1 MKRLPIS
8 IIILLSFL
16 TVSMFFSE
24 RVMAESSQG
33 SQPYRLGMATPTPS
47 PTTLDLIPTAVSV
60 QTKFIKQTFTLNDI
74 GYTKDETLKG
84 VLSSRNYGVYWP
96 DAWLATDGSSFN
108 LHFSHS
114 KALDPHSS
122 VTIDWN
128 GTRLSSALLFAE
140 NADQNI
146 LTVEIPKELILT
158 GFNQLHIEFY
168 MGISEDFCTDLD
180 NPAVWATISNTS
192 SFNFLYKNKTAIP
205 NLRNYPVPFIDNS
218 PLIKNIV
225 TLVVP
230 DKPTTIELN
239 ALAVISVKLGQL
251 AAWRPLTLSVI
262 PLSQLKLGIGQGNVI
277 LVGSIKN
284 LKSVDA
290 KVLPPIKNENN
301 VLTLTGTDQSD
312 KPLPAETGILWETQI
327 PNDPTALILMVTG
340 MNDQAVLKA
349 AQALA
354 SGPTYSRLE
363 GQLGLVVQVSAPND
377 VERIASQ
384 SFTLSQLGYAD
395 FTGKGTR
402 EQSIDYIIPSP
413 LGVQYN
419 TTAKLDL
426 HFSHSELLNSKGSSL
441 NILLNDVP
449 VSSVLLSAE
458 NAKDSRVIVDMPGGL
473 FRLGDNK
480 LTLAA
485 TIQLDPGYIYKGD
498 CLYDYINEAW
508 VVAFAD
514 SQISMPFEAGI
525 QQISL
530 LAYPKAFLGKAD
542 LTDLAFVV
550 SESAT
555 ISDAQVIAS
564 IASRLG
570 RYTSYDTLAP
580 KVMAQMDKNNE
591 QKPSYVFLIG
601 LPVGSKSFESI
612 NELLPLPFK
621 SGTNEPEVINDVAQI
636 LPPQGSIGF
645 IEATVDNDGLPM
657 LIVTGNDEV
666 GLRWAGNALDDPL
679 LMAKLKDNLVIL
691 DSADSIQTSNIQ
703 PKKVNPI
710 VQVAATKTMPE
721 ITNQMPN
728 WVIGVAC
735 LLLGMTGI
743 VLVAVIIREFIRR
756 RKVRG

>member
-8 IIILLSFL
+8 IIILMSFL
-16 TVSMFFSE
+16 TVSMSFRG
-24 RVMAESSQG
+24 RVAVESSHGAQLY
-33 SQPYRLGMATPTPS
+33 QADQATPTTS
-47 PTTLDLIPTAVSV
+47 PTTLDLSPTPVGV
-60 QTKFIKQTFTLNDI
+60 QTNFINHTITLNDI
-74 GYTKDETLKG
+74 GYSKDETLKG

-96 DAWLATDGSSFN
+96 DAWLATDSGSFT
-108 LHFSHS
+108 LRFSHS

-128 GTRLSSALLFAE
+128 GTRLSSALLIAE
-140 NADQNI
+140 NADHNV
-146 LTVEIPKELILT
+146 LTVEIPKGLIAT
-158 GFNQLHIEFY
+158 GINLLHIEFY
-168 MGISEDFCTDLD
+168 MGISENFCTDLD

-192 SFNFLYKNKTAIP
+192 SFNFIHENKNVEP
-205 NLRNYPVPFIDNS
+205 NLKNYPIPFVDNS

-225 TLVVP
+225 ILVVP
-230 DKPTTIELN
+230 DSPTTVELN

-262 PLSQLKLGIGQGNVI
+262 PFSQLKLDIGQGNVI
-277 LVGSIKN
+277 LVGSIESIKGFD
-284 LKSVDA
+284 LR
-290 KVLPPIKNENN
+290 VLPPIIKESI
-301 VLTLTGTDQSD
+301 TLILTDQSG
-312 KPLPAETGILWETQI
+312 KPLPANAGVLWEAQI
-327 PNDPTALILMVTG
+327 PNDPTALILVVTG

-363 GQLGLVVQVSAPND
+363 GQLGVVLQVSAPNGS
-377 VERIASQ
+377 ERIASQ

-419 TTAKLDL
+419 TPAKFDL
-426 HFSHSELLNSKGSSL
+426 HFSHSELLNTKGSSL

-449 VSSVLLSAE
+449 VSSILLSAE
-458 NAKDSRVIVDMPGGL
+458 NTKDGRVTVDIPGRL
-473 FRLGDNK
+473 FHLGDNK

-485 TIQLDPGYIYKGD
+485 TIQLDPNYIHTGD

-508 VVAFAD
+508 VVAYAD
-514 SQISMPFEAGI
+514 SQISIPFEAGI

-542 LTDLAFVV
+542 LTDLVFVAP
-550 SESAT
+550 ENAT
-555 ISDAQVIAS
+555 IADAQVIAS
-564 IASRLG
+564 IANRLG
-570 RYTSYDTLAP
+570 RYTSNDTLVP
-580 KVMAQMDKNNE
+580 KVVTQMDINIE
-591 QKPSYVFLIG
+591 QKSPYVFLIG
-601 LPVGSKSFESI
+601 LPARSKAFEKI

-621 SGTNEPEVINDVAQI
+621 TGTNEPEDVNDVAQI

-645 IEATVDNDGLPM
+645 IEATVDNNGMPM

-666 GLRWAGNALDDPL
+666 GLRWAGNALGDPL
-679 LMAKLKDNLVIL
+679 LMTKLKDNLVIL
-691 DSADSIQTSNIQ
+691 DGADSIQTSNIQ

-710 VQVAATKTMPE
+710 VQVAATNPLPE

-728 WVIGVAC
+728 WVIWVAC
-735 LLLGMTGI
+735 LLLGTTGI
-743 VLVAVIIREFIRR
+743 VLVAVTIREFIQR
-756 RKVRG
+756 RKGRG